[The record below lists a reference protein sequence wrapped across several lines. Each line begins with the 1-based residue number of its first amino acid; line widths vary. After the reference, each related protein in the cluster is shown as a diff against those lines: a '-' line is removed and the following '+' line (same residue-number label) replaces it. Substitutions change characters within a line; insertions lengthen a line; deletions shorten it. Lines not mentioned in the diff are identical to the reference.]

1 MFYFANHIV
10 SAKQGYDE
18 KFREQIEADLKNTI
32 LIKKECIIYSSSKKD
47 SLTHFCHTKTS
58 QSQICL

>member
-32 LIKKECIIYSSSKKD
+32 LIKKSALYIAHQRR
-47 SLTHFCHTKTS
+47 TA
-58 QSQICL
+58 